1 MKKFYFSL
9 LILCSFSLNLF
20 AQDRWVE
27 HFYECLCYSG
37 ERIDCLRQIQS
48 QFPDFREP
56 QENREES
63 PLLEPSI
70 LLSQVRAAQLILDQ
84 RARSRSEER
93 ACLEKAKNTLGHA
106 LLFSL
111 KERMAR
117 KQESQIF
124 IEALHRLSKEVFQWA
139 EQNCFN
145 RTEPTS
151 ERMPINLPNP
161 KLCRPSH

>member
-1 MKKFYFSL
+1 MKNLYHLL
-9 LILCSFSLNLF
+9 LIFSVLCLKVS
-20 AQDRWVE
+20 AQDHWIE
-27 HFYECLCYSG
+27 QFYECLCYSG
-37 ERIDCLRQIQS
+37 DRLECLKQTQAH
-48 QFPDFREP
+48 FPDFREP
-56 QENREES
+56 QDYREENS
-63 PLLEPSI
+63 TLEPSI

-117 KQESQIF
+117 KQDSQIF

-161 KLCRPSH
+161 KLCKPSH